1 MTNTSLSINGGLE
14 DNAIVFNIQRY
25 SIHDGPGIRTLVFM
39 KECPLR
45 CIWCDNPES
54 WNPYP
59 ELSYRENRCIDCGK
73 CIEQCPVT
81 AIEHSN
87 RGKIIIDRK
96 LCNNCGNC
104 ASVCPSAALEMIG
117 WVIGSEELL
126 SQVKLD
132 EVFYIN
138 SGGGITVSG
147 GEPIL
152 QHQFLKT
159 FLKKCKS
166 NHLHTAI
173 ETCGYVPWKN
183 MEKVMEFTDLILF
196 DLKHMDTEKH
206 KQLTGK
212 PNDLILD
219 NLRRISLLGKPI
231 IIRVPLVPNY
241 NDEKENFVKMV
252 KFLKDLDN
260 VQKIELLSYHNLGMQ
275 KYENLGRTYAL
286 SKLSSPTREKIRQL
300 QLLIEN
306 SGITCLVG

>member
-1 MTNTSLSINGGLE
+1 
-14 DNAIVFNIQRY
+14 
-25 SIHDGPGIRTLVFM
+25 
-39 KECPLR
+39 
-45 CIWCDNPES
+45 
-54 WNPYP
+54 
-59 ELSYRENRCIDCGK
+59 
-73 CIEQCPVT
+73 
-81 AIEHSN
+81 
-87 RGKIIIDRK
+87 
-96 LCNNCGNC
+96 
-104 ASVCPSAALEMIG
+104 
-117 WVIGSEELL
+117 
-126 SQVKLD
+126 
-132 EVFYIN
+132 
-138 SGGGITVSG
+138 
-147 GEPIL
+147 
-152 QHQFLKT
+152 
-159 FLKKCKS
+159 
-166 NHLHTAI
+166 
-173 ETCGYVPWKN
+173 